1 MGVGG
6 CWFVRGGRSWIGRL
20 GAVRDRWWGC
30 VGGGR
35 GVSWGRRRVGGLW
48 SRVVGR
54 FGRGVWWFRRRI
66 GWFRRGIGRFGCRVG
81 WFWRGIGWFGCWVG
95 RFGWCV
101 RRFGWWIC
109 WFWRCV
115 CWRSTI
121 VWPICCERS
130 FFRRSLWWA
139 VCRGGGIGFL
149 LWGLLRLHSLL
160 WGRIRSTV
168 RSSWKPFKKVIRI
181 SVGEKKWNHLAFRRI
196 FTRRGTRI
204 RCFWLPPPPPYKSM
218 NFFDTP
224 PPYRSTKF
232 LKLNQLVT
240 SSYDIT
246 YLFT

>member
-20 GAVRDRWWGC
+20 GAVRVRWWGC

-35 GVSWGRRRVGGLW
+35 GVSWGRCRVGGLW

-54 FGRGVWWFRRRI
+54 FWRGVWWSRGRV

-130 FFRRSLWWA
+130 FFRWSLWWA

-149 LWGLLRLHSLL
+149 LWGLLWLHPLL

-181 SVGEKKWNHLAFRRI
+181 NMEEKNEITSLFVEFSPGEGRGFAVLGFQHCRTSRWI
-196 FTRRGTRI
+196 FLTL
-204 RCFWLPPPPPYKSM
+204 LPR
-218 NFFDTP
+218 TG
-224 PPYRSTKF
+224 R
-232 LKLNQLVT
+232 Q
-240 SSYDIT
+240 SS
-246 YLFT
+246 